1 MIGITASPLVQSLF
15 SSLVEWSDEV
25 AQDVALSTSRKAA
38 AAACRVFSKGDAK
51 ACAIDPFS
59 IVRHE
64 MSAIIPN

>member
-38 AAACRVFSKGDAK
+38 AAAACRVFSK
-51 ACAIDPFS
+51 
-59 IVRHE
+59 
-64 MSAIIPN
+64 